1 MSWRRNYF
9 ASGSSGLP
17 GIFTPRSMTSIA
29 PSKGLINEPGQNSC
43 FLNSAL
49 QVLWHLDIF
58 RRSFRQLTTHKCMG
72 ESCIFCALKG
82 IFAQFQYSNEKVLPS
97 DTLRSALAKTFQDEQ
112 RFQLG
117 IMDDAAECFE
127 NILMRIHF
135 HIADETKE
143 DICTSKH
150 CISHQKF
157 AMTLFEQCVCTSC
170 GATSD
175 PLPFIQ
181 MVHYISTTALCNQA
195 VRMLERREKPTP
207 DMFGELLR
215 NASTMGDLRNCPSNC
230 GEKIRIRRVLMN
242 SPEII
247 TIGLVWDSDHSD
259 LAEDVIHSLG
269 TCLKLGDL
277 FFRVTDDKAKH
288 SELYLVGMVCY
299 YGKHYSTF
307 FFQTKI
313 RKWMYFDDAHVKEI
327 GPKWKDVVMRCIKGH
342 YQPLLLLYAD
352 PRGTPVSVPD
362 LPLPLDLQ
370 QYNRAHY
377 DSEDSGREPSISS
390 DTRTDSSTDS
400 YHHKHS
406 HHESVA
412 SHFSSDSQG
421 TVIYNQET
429 ESASQSSRDT
439 GHLTDCESNE
449 QPGFKKGTSMD
460 RKRSSSRPRRIED
473 RAKPGKGE
481 EAQSSGYHSEGETLK
496 EKQAPRTAP
505 KPSASRL
512 KEFKETM
519 SNIIHIRASHQSPD
533 QGRSSNPS
541 QKKAGD
547 QVDSGQSRASS
558 GHSRDWEIESTSS
571 DSKSSSSGRYR
582 PAWKPRREVLNIDS
596 IFSKEKRKHLG
607 YTQLSTSS
615 EDAAGVEHEVEG
627 KAEAAAQEGKE
638 SWQNEKSG
646 KSAYSSRGGLHLID
660 LQPRLIQRME
670 SGYESS
676 ERNSSSPIS
685 MDIPLSEGSS
695 ANSYRESNMKKPAV
709 SSSPSWKSVP
719 KSHSSS
725 ALHQEPT
732 LSSPNWLSSQHSF
745 GRSDSIEK
753 SLQEVDSM
761 LEQSFRLEQKGE
773 MASALSLC
781 NEAMPKLRLAMHD
794 ASASTHLRTLAD
806 KKIQYCMRRVRS
818 LQDRIQQP
826 NSPQPQG
833 GALTEL
839 QSKQIS
845 PVQVLLTPEGK
856 TESIRE
862 SGERGLS
869 SSIALPVFHTE
880 PHVPSHCLYPE
891 PPNQLASSPS
901 ASDRSSQKC
910 HTSSFSKL
918 MTSSSSYKKIP
929 AFPSGERLA
938 DRVRTSTS
946 DTSYGVQLSR
956 TMSPAAESHKSGNK
970 LMGEMASQYKANTEE
985 QTTGSLPTLTLYCS
999 EEANKVPSPSPHQLI
1014 HPDEANQYNTNNESF
1029 SFPLHYSAVQ
1039 LNTHANMP
1047 PAALSSVLLHNQ
1059 DLIQISSTRSYINS
1073 YETLPLTAKKV
1084 EADSVNPFKSE
1095 TPVNKGQVWSSI
1107 EQLQRHSNR
1116 AHKDVFQQTTSFLA
1130 EKSPTNLMH
1139 ESCQNLSPPC
1149 QTLVSPLS
1157 RENRNWCSRSVQS
1170 VSDRP
1175 ERSDFSTKPIGTHIS
1190 GVHTQ
1195 QVHGQ
1200 YNENVA
1206 NSSFTNNGHSS
1217 EKGGKMQLTDGSL
1230 HSIGSSLPVDC
1241 WVENVTRYYSS
1252 QPSYRN
1258 TEPHASP
1265 GDPPS
1270 FPRQDYFKDSM
1281 GRSQLQLHSQWNE
1294 DTKPEISELESL
1306 YQASLKASEGC
1317 RPMDDYVTRHSYGKP
1332 ASATPVANKPCSTAV
1347 WGRSKTP
1354 TAEIERNVYGTL
1366 SYNSSPSYST
1376 KVAYD
1381 EPDPTQYD
1389 EDEMYSAENLRRIA
1403 RSLSGTVIA
1412 KREETIVSSHSFEA
1426 PNMKKKHVE
1435 PRQRSTSSSSL
1446 TSLHNPPVLPF
1457 DPQHNPNPKQ
1467 HLPCDPRVSSM
1478 SGEVRRVSGNPKE
1491 HQKFLAV
1498 SDWSEGVS
1506 SENYHCVAVKYGTL
1520 PRTARN
1526 TFIKGKTPSA
1536 EPCVQ
1541 SGAENVSGHGLNQ
1554 NYGKLSLQ
1562 GEKTVSQSYQADL
1575 SRMLQEKAGRKQSP
1589 DFYTTYHKLVQN
1601 VDPSG
1606 SKSLSRTNLSHPRS
1620 QGPMRVDI
1628 PPEEDWRKTVLA
1640 ARSET
1645 AERKPLVFNS
1655 IVRTVMTTT
1664 TMNSFAAHGGRQTAA
1679 SAVKT
1684 EPQLSS
1690 TWLLGKNN
1698 RCSLCQQVYLDPS
1711 RVYCQNC
1718 SVYMARFKPRR

>member
-1 MSWRRNYF
+1 
-9 ASGSSGLP
+9 
-17 GIFTPRSMTSIA
+17 
-29 PSKGLINEPGQNSC
+29 
-43 FLNSAL
+43 
-49 QVLWHLDIF
+49 
-58 RRSFRQLTTHKCMG
+58 
-72 ESCIFCALKG
+72 
-82 IFAQFQYSNEKVLPS
+82 
-97 DTLRSALAKTFQDEQ
+97 
-112 RFQLG
+112 
-117 IMDDAAECFE
+117 
-127 NILMRIHF
+127 
-135 HIADETKE
+135 
-143 DICTSKH
+143 
-150 CISHQKF
+150 
-157 AMTLFEQCVCTSC
+157 
-170 GATSD
+170 
-175 PLPFIQ
+175 
-181 MVHYISTTALCNQA
+181 
-195 VRMLERREKPTP
+195 
-207 DMFGELLR
+207 
-215 NASTMGDLRNCPSNC
+215 
-230 GEKIRIRRVLMN
+230 
-242 SPEII
+242 
-247 TIGLVWDSDHSD
+247 
-259 LAEDVIHSLG
+259 
-269 TCLKLGDL
+269 
-277 FFRVTDDKAKH
+277 
-288 SELYLVGMVCY
+288 
-299 YGKHYSTF
+299 
-307 FFQTKI
+307 
-313 RKWMYFDDAHVKEI
+313 
-327 GPKWKDVVMRCIKGH
+327 
-342 YQPLLLLYAD
+342 
-352 PRGTPVSVPD
+352 
-362 LPLPLDLQ
+362 
-370 QYNRAHY
+370 
-377 DSEDSGREPSISS
+377 
-390 DTRTDSSTDS
+390 
-400 YHHKHS
+400 
-406 HHESVA
+406 
-412 SHFSSDSQG
+412 
-421 TVIYNQET
+421 
-429 ESASQSSRDT
+429 

-615 EDAAGVEHEVEG
+615 EDAG
-627 KAEAAAQEGKE
+627 KDQSLEEGKE

-745 GRSDSIEK
+745 GFVHSIMGNKNKYSRTQEERIRMQLFLEMREKKKKKKSIAQQSFKLIEKELLAVASAGRSDSIEK

-839 QSKQIS
+839 QSKYFGQITLEFS
-845 PVQVLLTPEGK
+845 ISSRVLL
-856 TESIRE
+856 SC
-862 SGERGLS
+862 
-869 SSIALPVFHTE
+869 PVTISTHT
-880 PHVPSHCLYPE
+880 
-891 PPNQLASSPS
+891 
-901 ASDRSSQKC
+901 
-910 HTSSFSKL
+910 HT
-918 MTSSSSYKKIP
+918 SYKKIP

-1175 ERSDFSTKPIGTHIS
+1175 ERSDFI
-1190 GVHTQ
+1190 
-1195 QVHGQ
+1195 
-1200 YNENVA
+1200 
-1206 NSSFTNNGHSS
+1206 TNNGHSS

-1270 FPRQDYFKDSM
+1270 FPNSM

-1478 SGEVRRVSGNPKE
+1478 SGEVRRVSELGNPKE

-1554 NYGKLSLQ
+1554 NYGK
-1562 GEKTVSQSYQADL
+1562 
-1575 SRMLQEKAGRKQSP
+1575 EKAGRKQSP

-1640 ARSET
+1640 AR
-1645 AERKPLVFNS
+1645 
-1655 IVRTVMTTT
+1655 
-1664 TMNSFAAHGGRQTAA
+1664 FAAHGGRQT
-1679 SAVKT
+1679 
-1684 EPQLSS
+1684 
-1690 TWLLGKNN
+1690 
-1698 RCSLCQQVYLDPS
+1698 
-1711 RVYCQNC
+1711 
-1718 SVYMARFKPRR
+1718 

>member
-1 MSWRRNYF
+1 
-9 ASGSSGLP
+9 
-17 GIFTPRSMTSIA
+17 
-29 PSKGLINEPGQNSC
+29 
-43 FLNSAL
+43 
-49 QVLWHLDIF
+49 
-58 RRSFRQLTTHKCMG
+58 
-72 ESCIFCALKG
+72 
-82 IFAQFQYSNEKVLPS
+82 
-97 DTLRSALAKTFQDEQ
+97 
-112 RFQLG
+112 
-117 IMDDAAECFE
+117 
-127 NILMRIHF
+127 
-135 HIADETKE
+135 
-143 DICTSKH
+143 
-150 CISHQKF
+150 
-157 AMTLFEQCVCTSC
+157 
-170 GATSD
+170 
-175 PLPFIQ
+175 
-181 MVHYISTTALCNQA
+181 
-195 VRMLERREKPTP
+195 
-207 DMFGELLR
+207 
-215 NASTMGDLRNCPSNC
+215 
-230 GEKIRIRRVLMN
+230 
-242 SPEII
+242 
-247 TIGLVWDSDHSD
+247 
-259 LAEDVIHSLG
+259 
-269 TCLKLGDL
+269 
-277 FFRVTDDKAKH
+277 
-288 SELYLVGMVCY
+288 
-299 YGKHYSTF
+299 
-307 FFQTKI
+307 
-313 RKWMYFDDAHVKEI
+313 
-327 GPKWKDVVMRCIKGH
+327 
-342 YQPLLLLYAD
+342 
-352 PRGTPVSVPD
+352 
-362 LPLPLDLQ
+362 
-370 QYNRAHY
+370 
-377 DSEDSGREPSISS
+377 
-390 DTRTDSSTDS
+390 
-400 YHHKHS
+400 
-406 HHESVA
+406 
-412 SHFSSDSQG
+412 
-421 TVIYNQET
+421 
-429 ESASQSSRDT
+429 

-615 EDAAGVEHEVEG
+615 EDAGKAGVEHEVEG

-745 GRSDSIEK
+745 GKTKESNKNKYSRTQEERIRMQLFLEMREKKEKLFEVTVFLMSHYTRFKFLTEKELLAVASAGRSDSIEK

-929 AFPSGERLA
+929 AFPS
-938 DRVRTSTS
+938 
-946 DTSYGVQLSR
+946 
-956 TMSPAAESHKSGNK
+956 AESHKSGNK

-1270 FPRQDYFKDSM
+1270 FPNSM

-1376 KVAYD
+1376 KMV
-1381 EPDPTQYD
+1381 TLCRWYD

-1478 SGEVRRVSGNPKE
+1478 SGEVRRVSELGNPKE

-1562 GEKTVSQSYQADL
+1562 ADL

-1640 ARSET
+1640 ARS
-1645 AERKPLVFNS
+1645 
-1655 IVRTVMTTT
+1655 
-1664 TMNSFAAHGGRQTAA
+1664 
-1679 SAVKT
+1679 
-1684 EPQLSS
+1684 
-1690 TWLLGKNN
+1690 
-1698 RCSLCQQVYLDPS
+1698 
-1711 RVYCQNC
+1711 
-1718 SVYMARFKPRR
+1718 